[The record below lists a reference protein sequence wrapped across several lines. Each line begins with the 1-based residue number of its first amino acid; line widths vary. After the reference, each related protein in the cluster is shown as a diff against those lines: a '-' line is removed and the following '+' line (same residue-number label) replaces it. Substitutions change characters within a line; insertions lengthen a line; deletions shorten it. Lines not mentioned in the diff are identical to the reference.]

1 MTSQDLIAKIDE
13 SKRRYDLQAL
23 REEYAPHYQFAEFQI
38 GYTDYILGRSRNPF
52 GLDGVA
58 CQSWDRGAECA
69 MRAKTAGLI

>member
-13 SKRRYDLQAL
+13 SKRRYDLQAI
-23 REEYAPHYQFAEFQI
+23 REGYAPYHNFAEFQI
-38 GYTDYILGRSRNPF
+38 GYTDYILGRSHNPF

-69 MRAKTAGLI
+69 MKAKRAGLI